1 MDVNRGTRSTECRM
15 LPDKTPCPGY
25 TTEWSVAYHGDMMN
39 GGALNISQERL
50 EYLQKLK
57 KVTIKYFAHKYNILS
72 DQEQFTRA
80 VHRYQLHLGEM
91 KAGDYLCINQDHHE
105 KVKSFD
111 SEPLMREHWLLCHGI
126 KADEILLPMVVPD
139 MLKEPGKPMKEQGP
153 GGKSGTPVPSGPPVG
168 APGAE
173 GDVRQVTGPEP
184 DPSKRASN
192 ISAAKQKELSKAFNK
207 SEFSKANFRGMSY
220 KSKETP
226 AEPNPDSMDT
236 ESQGKPEQPVVKYTG
251 GKLSEYEPDPDFEE
265 GVSTDLAKEIEELE
279 KK

>member
-1 MDVNRGTRSTECRM
+1 MIYC
-15 LPDKTPCPGY
+15 
-25 TTEWSVAYHGDMMN
+25 
-39 GGALNISQERL
+39 
-50 EYLQKLK
+50 
-57 KVTIKYFAHKYNILS
+57 
-72 DQEQFTRA
+72 
-80 VHRYQLHLGEM
+80 
-91 KAGDYLCINQDHHE
+91 
-105 KVKSFD
+105 
-111 SEPLMREHWLLCHGI
+111 LLCFLVFGI
-126 KADEILLPMVVPD
+126 CICICIC
-139 MLKEPGKPMKEQGP
+139 
-153 GGKSGTPVPSGPPVG
+153 GKSGTPVPSGPPVG

-184 DPSKRASN
+184 GPSKRASN

-207 SEFSKANFRGMSY
+207 SEFSKANFRGISY